1 VADPAS
7 SSTKIAVRAVG
18 RVKDLDAAA
27 WDALDHGP
35 SPFLRHGFL
44 TALEDTGSIDPSS
57 GPRRSGRRHSG
68 WTSVYV
74 LAELDGRLVGAVPA
88 FIKTHSYG
96 EYIFDWGWA
105 SAAQRAGLPY
115 YPKLVV
121 AAPAT
126 PATGPRILLDRGL
139 GPLAPAIRSILIDA
153 VRAIADD
160 AECSSIHWLFC
171 TAEEQRA
178 LAEAGHFPRASLQ
191 FHWRNRGYGSFGD
204 FLGALRSRKRKQIRK
219 ERERARGAIERLAW
233 ISGPELDRARLD
245 DLDRFY
251 RRTTDQHGGRDYL
264 RPGFFHRV
272 AETLPDATRMVE
284 VVAGG
289 KRIAGALFFETPGA
303 LYGRYW
309 GADVHVDLLHFET
322 AYYAGIERAIEQRLP
337 LFEAGAQG
345 EHKLLRGFEPAP
357 TYSAHWIRHPG
368 LAAAIEDFTQ
378 REAAALAQEIGEM
391 AKYGPYREGEGG
403 EEDEAPPGT

>member
-1 VADPAS
+1 
-7 SSTKIAVRAVG
+7 VRAVG
-18 RVKDLDAAA
+18 SASDLDRAA
-27 WDALDHGP
+27 WDRLDHGP

-44 TALEDTGSIDPSS
+44 TALEESGSIDPSS
-57 GPRRSGRRHSG
+57 GPGRRRPGRQRSG
-68 WTSVYV
+68 WTSIYLLV
-74 LAELDGRLVGAVPA
+74 EQGGRLLGAVPA
-88 FIKTHSYG
+88 FVKTHSYG

-105 SAAQRAGLPY
+105 SAAQRAGVPY

-126 PATGPRILLDRGL
+126 PATGPRILLAPDL
-139 GPLAPAIRSILIDA
+139 GPMAPAIRTVLIDA
-153 VRAIADD
+153 VRALADE
-160 AECSSIHWLFC
+160 AGCSSIHWLFC
-171 TAEEQRA
+171 TAQEQAA
-178 LAEAGHFPRASLQ
+178 LAEAGYLPRASLQ
-191 FHWRNRGYGSFGD
+191 FHWKNRGYGSFGD

-219 ERERARGAIERLAW
+219 ERERARGAIDRLAW
-233 ISGPELDRARLD
+233 ISGGELDRARLD

-272 AETLPDATRMVE
+272 AEALPDATRMVE

-289 KRIAGALFFETPGA
+289 RRVAGALFFETPGA

-309 GADVHVDLLHFET
+309 GADVHIELLHFET
-322 AYYAGIERAIEQRLP
+322 AYYAGIERAIEQELP

-345 EHKLLRGFEPAP
+345 EHKLLRGFEPSP

-368 LAAAIEDFTQ
+368 LAAAIEDHTR
-378 REAAALAQEIGEM
+378 REAAAVAHEIAELTRL
-391 AKYGPYREGEGG
+391 GPYRDGDDAREERDSPGG
-403 EEDEAPPGT
+403 